1 MLKFHREFWAKNI
14 IFKFDVESRDSIFLV
29 LDGSGESKN
38 YYCQV
43 ALASEQASKNEN
55 IVTVVKTIFF
65 TIITC
70 KSPLN
75 VDERRQ

>member
-1 MLKFHREFWAKNI
+1 MLKFHRELWARNI
-14 IFKFDVESRDSIFLV
+14 IFKFDIKSRDFIFFV
-29 LDGSGESKN
+29 LDGSGESKS

-70 KSPLN
+70 KLPLN

>member
-1 MLKFHREFWAKNI
+1 M
-14 IFKFDVESRDSIFLV
+14 FKFDVESRNFIFLV

-65 TIITC
+65 TIITYN
-70 KSPLN
+70 SPLN
-75 VDERRQ
+75 VDDRRQ